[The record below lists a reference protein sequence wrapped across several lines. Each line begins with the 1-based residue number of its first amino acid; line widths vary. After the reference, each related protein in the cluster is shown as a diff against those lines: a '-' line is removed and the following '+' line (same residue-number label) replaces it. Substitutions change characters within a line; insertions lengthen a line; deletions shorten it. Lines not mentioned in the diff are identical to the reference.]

1 MQFKLKVEDETVDF
15 IYIETDSETG
25 LPTKDLDILVFNAL
39 SSNPSIVEITDLEYN
54 PEEDSVWNG
63 TDFVDS
69 ENREPRPLARK
80 DDGFKK
86 FAVVVDN
93 KYKFFQGIADKPEN
107 GLIIAILSSNPEVI
121 GE

>member
-15 IYIETDSETG
+15 IYIETDAKTG
-25 LPTKDLDILVFNAL
+25 LPTKDLDLLVFNAL
-39 SSNPSIVEITDLEYN
+39 SSNPSIIEITDLDYN

-69 ENREPRPLARK
+69 EDREPRPLARK

-86 FAVVVDN
+86 FAIVVDN
-93 KYKFFQGIADKPEN
+93 KYKFFQGIADTPEN
-107 GLIIAILSSNPEVI
+107 GLKIAVLSSNPEVI

>member
-15 IYIETDSETG
+15 IYIETDAKTG
-25 LPTKDLDILVFNAL
+25 LPTKDLDLLVFNAL
-39 SSNPSIVEITDLEYN
+39 SSNPSIIEITDLNYN

-69 ENREPRPLARK
+69 EDREPRPLARK

-86 FAVVVDN
+86 FAIVVDN
-93 KYKFFQGIADKPEN
+93 KYKFFQGIADTPEN
-107 GLIIAILSSNPEVI
+107 GLKIAVLSSNPEVI

>member
-1 MQFKLKVEDETVDF
+1 MQFKLKVEDEIVDF
-15 IYIETDSETG
+15 IYIETDVKTG
-25 LPTKDLDILVFNAL
+25 LPVRDVDVPVFNAL
-39 SSNPSIVEITDLEYN
+39 SSNPSIVEITDFAYN

-93 KYKFFQGIADKPEN
+93 KYKFFQGIEDTPQN
-107 GLIIAILSSNPEVI
+107 GLTIAVLSSNPEVI

>member
-1 MQFKLKVEDETVDF
+1 MQFKLKVEDEIVNF
-15 IYIETDSETG
+15 IYIETDAETG
-25 LPTKDLDILVFNAL
+25 LPTKDLDLLVFNAL
-39 SSNPSIVEITDLEYN
+39 SSNPSIIEITDLEYN

-69 ENREPRPLARK
+69 EDRVPRPLARK

-86 FAVVVDN
+86 FAIVVDN
-93 KYKFFQGIADKPEN
+93 KYKFFQGIADTPEN
-107 GLIIAILSSNPEVI
+107 GLKIAVLSSNPEVI